1 MQENSLFQKTRLR
14 LALWYA
20 GVMGLIL
27 GLCGLGLYEA
37 IAHAHW
43 MTQDREINSV
53 AGTLHDS
60 LEPVLKIPGRLEPD
74 VDRFLPDLCVARSS
88 GDIQCSI
95 HTTQQ
100 RHVIGAIH
108 QGIYYVKLSDLSGKI
123 IATAGSLPQGKS
135 PAIATI
141 APGHKF
147 AAITKFTDGRG
158 TPYLLISIM
167 LHTQNQQNWGYLQVG
182 RSIQDAY
189 SYLFAVKLVII
200 LGLPL
205 ALLAVGVASWFLAGL
220 AIQPIYL
227 SYRQVQ
233 QFTADA
239 AHELR
244 TPLAAIRATVET
256 TIISKNSDDFA
267 TTAATALESIE
278 RQNHRLSELVQDLLL
293 LARMDRQE
301 LPLTPNSPSK
311 RDEGNRIKYIPCCLQ
326 DIIADLEE
334 EIAALALEAEVNLTA
349 DIRSP
354 EPLEVMGDYSQLYRI
369 LFNLASNAIHYTPPG
384 GKVTIILENRHPWA
398 VIQVMDNGIG
408 IATEE
413 LGRIFDRFYRVQ
425 SDRSRASGGAGLGLA
440 IARRL
445 AQAHHSTITVQ
456 SQLGKGSTFT
466 VRLPLQKTCHQ

>member
-1 MQENSLFQKTRLR
+1 MQENILFQRTRLR

-27 GLCGLGLYEA
+27 GLCGFGFYEA

-60 LEPVLKIPGRLEPD
+60 LEPVLTVPGRLEPD
-74 VDRFLPDLCVARSS
+74 VERFLPDLCLENPR
-88 GDIQCSI
+88 GEIQCS
-95 HTTQQ
+95 TNSNQQ

-108 QGIYYVKLSDLSGKI
+108 QGIYYVKLSNLSGKI

-135 PAIATI
+135 PAIPTI
-141 APGHKF
+141 SPGHKSP
-147 AAITKFTDGRG
+147 ALTKFTDRRG

-200 LGLPL
+200 LGLPV

-220 AIQPIYL
+220 AMQPIYL

-244 TPLAAIRATVET
+244 TPLAAIRATVEA
-256 TIISKNSDDFA
+256 TISSKDADNFA
-267 TTAATALESIE
+267 ATAATALESIE
-278 RQNHRLSELVQDLLL
+278 RQNHRLSQLVQDLLL
-293 LARMDRQE
+293 LARMDRQT
-301 LPLTPNSPSK
+301 LPSK
-311 RDEGNRIKYIPCCLQ
+311 NISCCLQ

-349 DIRSP
+349 DIRSV
-354 EPLEVMGDYSQLYRI
+354 ESLEVMGDYSQLYRL
-369 LFNLASNAIHYTPPG
+369 LFNLTSNAIHYTPAG

-398 VIQVMDNGIG
+398 VIQVMDTGIG
-408 IATEE
+408 IAAEE
-413 LGRIFDRFYRVQ
+413 LSRIFDRFYRVQ

-440 IARRL
+440 IARRI

-466 VRLPLQKTCHQ
+466 IRLPLQKKS